1 MAETSTS
8 PPDRAGDD
16 APFRTRLSFDLDVDI
31 CVVGAGLAGLTVAL
45 EAARL
50 GASVA
55 VLEGRHVGW
64 NASGHHLGTVMPG
77 FGLPIGDLIAR
88 IGFEDTRELWALS
101 RQGADYVRANATEE
115 LIPGIALSEGALEVS
130 NVEAGEQLISRLQ
143 MLSEDFETDVEG
155 WQVDR
160 VRDQLKT
167 DHYFH
172 GVYYPKAF
180 QIDGR
185 KYVHGLAAL
194 ARRAGARIFE
204 DTPVVSIDAS
214 GIRKRIVTPSARLR
228 ASHIV
233 LAGNI
238 HLGAPLRRLSDTL
251 LPVWRYAALTAPLGE
266 RLAET
271 IAFQGSV
278 TDSDGID
285 HFRVVE
291 GDRLMWASPE
301 TTWAARPER
310 FAGAIQRRIRTIFP
324 RLGRVEIAEV
334 WGGAVGQTVHGM
346 PQIGQLRRGLWVA
359 SGFGRQGLNTSAMA
373 GQLIA
378 RSILWGDERWRLF
391 SPFELVWAGGATGR
405 VAGQLIGMWGRGSAA
420 AAGALARYR
429 EGARAR
435 ERVREA
441 RLAEANRQAGTRSP
455 PRRRPPPGGPRP
467 DRPREPGPAGQAE
480 GEGTP
485 IAPSQESEK
494 IQDGSV

>member
-1 MAETSTS
+1 MSETFTS
-8 PPDRAGDD
+8 ATSGPDSQGLRERA
-16 APFRTRLSFDLDVDI
+16 RLSFDLDVDI
-31 CVVGAGLAGLTVAL
+31 AVVGAGLAGLTVAL

-77 FGLPIGDLIAR
+77 FGLPIGELIAR
-88 IGFEDTRELWALS
+88 IGLEDARELWSLS
-101 RQGADYVRANATEE
+101 KQGAEYVRATASEE

-130 NVEAGEQLISRLQ
+130 NVEAGEELISRLQ
-143 MLSEDFETDVEG
+143 MLGEDFETEVEG

-167 DHYFH
+167 DRYFH

-194 ARRAGARIFE
+194 ATRAGARIFE
-204 DTPVVSIDAS
+204 DTPVVSIDPS
-214 GIRKRIVTPSARLR
+214 GVRKRIVTPSARLR

-238 HLGAPLRRLSDTL
+238 HLGEPLRRLSETL
-251 LPVWRYAALTAPLGE
+251 LPVWRYAATTAPLGE
-266 RLAET
+266 QLADVVK
-271 IAFQGSV
+271 FKGSV
-278 TDSDGID
+278 TDTDGVD
-285 HFRVVE
+285 HFRIVD

-310 FAGAIQRRIRTIFP
+310 FAGAIARRIRTIFP
-324 RLGRVEIAEV
+324 ELGSTGIAEV
-334 WGGAVGQTVHGM
+334 WGGAVGETVHGM
-346 PQIGQLRRGLWVA
+346 PQIGELRRGLWVT
-359 SGFGRQGLNTSAMA
+359 SGFGRQGLNTSAIA

-391 SPFELVWAGGATGR
+391 SPFELVWAGGTTGR
-405 VAGQLIGMWGRGSAA
+405 VAGYFIGMWNRGSSA

-429 EGARAR
+429 ERAR
-435 ERVREA
+435 TQERIREA
-441 RLAEANRQAGTRSP
+441 RLSQVNRQAGTP
-455 PRRRPPPGGPRP
+455 PARRRPPPGRPRP
-467 DRPREPGPAGQAE
+467 ELPRPPAPGKSGE
-480 GEGTP
+480 GEG
-485 IAPSQESEK
+485 A
-494 IQDGSV
+494 

>member
-1 MAETSTS
+1 MAARSDGADLRERS
-8 PPDRAGDD
+8 
-16 APFRTRLSFDLDVDI
+16 RLSFDLDVDI

-77 FGLPIGDLIAR
+77 FALPIGELIAR
-88 IGFEDTRELWALS
+88 IGFEDSRELWSLS
-101 RQGADYVRANATEE
+101 KQGADYVRANATEE
-115 LIPGIALSEGALEVS
+115 QMPGIALSEGALEVS

-204 DTPVVSIDAS
+204 DTPVVSIDPS

-238 HLGAPLRRLSDTL
+238 HLGEPLRRLSETL
-251 LPVWRYAALTAPLGE
+251 LPVWRYAAVTAPLGE
-266 RLAET
+266 RLAE
-271 IAFQGSV
+271 AVRFQGSV
-278 TDSDGID
+278 TDTDGID
-285 HFRVVE
+285 HFRIVD

-301 TTWAARPER
+301 TTWAARPGR
-310 FAGAIQRRIRTIFP
+310 FAGTIARRIRTIFP
-324 RLGRVEIAEV
+324 RLGTIEIAEV
-334 WGGAVGQTVHGM
+334 FGGAVGQTVHGM
-346 PQIGQLRRGLWVA
+346 PQIGQ
-359 SGFGRQGLNTSAMA
+359 SSAMA

-391 SPFELVWAGGATGR
+391 SPFELVWAGGPTGR
-405 VAGQLIGMWGRGSAA
+405 VAGHLVGMWGRGSSA

-429 EGARAR
+429 ERAQAR
-435 ERVREA
+435 EWIREA
-441 RLAEANRQAGTRSP
+441 RLLEANRQAGTRP
-455 PRRRPPPGGPRP
+455 PRRPTPSVRPRPMRPRPPVQTNPG
-467 DRPREPGPAGQAE
+467 E
-480 GEGTP
+480 GEGFPHPNPPPQAGEGT
-485 IAPSQESEK
+485 
-494 IQDGSV
+494 

>member
-1 MAETSTS
+1 MSEISASAAT
-8 PPDRAGDD
+8 RDD
-16 APFRTRLSFDLDVDI
+16 ATALRERSRLSFDLDVDI

-64 NASGHHLGTVMPG
+64 NASGHQLGTVMPG
-77 FGLPIGDLIAR
+77 YSLPIADLIAR
-88 IGFEDTRELWALS
+88 VGFEDTRELWSLS
-101 RQGADYVRANATEE
+101 KQGADYVRANATEE

-130 NVEAGEQLISRLQ
+130 NIDVGEALISRLQ
-143 MLSEDFETDVEG
+143 MLGEDFETEVEG

-160 VRDQLKT
+160 VRDQLRT
-167 DHYFH
+167 DRYFH

-180 QIDGR
+180 QLDGR
-185 KYVHGLAAL
+185 KYLQGLAAL
-194 ARRAGARIFE
+194 AKRAGARIFE
-204 DTPVVSIDAS
+204 DTPVVSIDPS

-238 HLGAPLRRLSDTL
+238 HLGAPLQRLSETL
-251 LPVWRYAALTAPLGE
+251 LPVWRYAAVTAPLGE
-266 RLAET
+266 RLAEVMT
-271 IAFQGSV
+271 FQGSV

-285 HFRVVE
+285 HFRIVE

-301 TTWAARPER
+301 TTWAARPAR
-310 FAGAIQRRIRTIFP
+310 FAGAIARRIRTVFP
-324 RLGRVEIAEV
+324 RLGKVEIADV

-391 SPFELVWAGGATGR
+391 SPFELVWAGGPTGR
-405 VAGQLIGMWGRGSAA
+405 VAGQVVGVWGRASSAT
-420 AAGALARYR
+420 AGALARYR
-429 EGARAR
+429 ERARVR

-441 RLAEANRQAGTRSP
+441 RLVEANRQAGTRPPQRRSP
-455 PRRRPPPGGPRP
+455 PGAPRPERPRPPVAVNP
-467 DRPREPGPAGQAE
+467 E
-480 GEGTP
+480 GEG
-485 IAPSQESEK
+485 
-494 IQDGSV
+494 G

>member
-8 PPDRAGDD
+8 NTNGRDDD
-16 APFRTRLSFDLDVDI
+16 APFRARLSFDLDVDI
-31 CVVGAGLAGLTVAL
+31 CVVGAGLAGLTVAR

-64 NASGHHLGTVMPG
+64 NASGHQLGTVMPG
-77 FGLPIGDLIAR
+77 FGLPIGELIAR
-88 IGFEDTRELWALS
+88 IRLEASRELWSLS
-101 RQGADYVRANATEE
+101 KQGADYVRANATEE
-115 LIPGIALSEGALEVS
+115 LMPDIALSEGALEVS

-204 DTPVVSIDAS
+204 DTPVVSIDPS

-238 HLGAPLRRLSDTL
+238 HLGAPLRRLSEPL
-251 LPVWRYAALTAPLGE
+251 LPVWRYAAVTAPLGE
-266 RLAET
+266 LLAGAIT
-271 IAFQGSV
+271 FRGSV
-278 TDSDGID
+278 ADSDGID
-285 HFRVVE
+285 HFRIVG

-301 TTWAARPER
+301 TTWAAKPER
-310 FAGAIQRRIRTIFP
+310 FAPAIQRRIRTIFP
-324 RLGRVEIAEV
+324 QLGRVEIAEV

-346 PQIGQLRRGLWVA
+346 PQIGQLRRGLWVT

-405 VAGQLIGMWGRGSAA
+405 VAGYVIGMWGRGSSA

-429 EGARAR
+429 EGARSQ
-435 ERVREA
+435 ERIREA
-441 RLAEANRQAGTRSP
+441 RLAEANRQAGTRP
-455 PRRRPPPGGPRP
+455 PRRRPPPRRPHP
-467 DRPREPGPAGQAE
+467 DRPAPPASAKSGE
-480 GEGTP
+480 GEG
-485 IAPSQESEK
+485 
-494 IQDGSV
+494 G